1 LSLAQT
7 KMSDMADAYA
17 WWQKGIIY
25 QVYPRSFMDSNSDG
39 VGDLAGIA
47 SKLDYLRQLN
57 IDGIWISPFYPS
69 PMADFGYDVADFTG
83 VDPLFGT
90 LADFDHLIRETH
102 ARGLKL
108 ILDLVPN
115 HSSDQH
121 PWFIESRSSS
131 ANPKRDWYVWRDPAP
146 GGGPPN
152 NWLSVFGG
160 SAWEWD
166 ERTGQYYYH
175 AFLKEQPDLNW
186 CNPQVREAIYDVMRF
201 WLDRGVD
208 GFRVDAVWFLY
219 EDPLLRD
226 NPPNPG
232 YQAGDDPYEA
242 QTRTHTEDLPD
253 MHATIREM
261 RQVADQYDGRV
272 LIGELYLPLP
282 QLMKYY
288 GDNLDEFHIAYNFQ
302 LITLPWDPT
311 LIREAVREYE
321 TALPPGAWP
330 NWVLGNHDRHRIATR
345 AGQAQARVAQMLLL
359 TLRGTP
365 TCYYGDEIGMADVDI
380 PQERVQDPAGLKV
393 PGLDLGR
400 DPERTPMQWDAT
412 PHAGFS
418 TVEPWLPVAAN
429 YPEVNVKAQWNDPT
443 SMLTLFRSLISLRR
457 ETPALAIGSHAEVD
471 AGHPDII
478 AYIREHEGTR
488 MFVAL
493 NFSDKT
499 HNISLH
505 ALGAECHILLSTML
519 DRSGKASLTNIQIRP
534 NEGLIADIL

>member
-1 LSLAQT
+1 M
-7 KMSDMADAYA
+7 MSDMADTYT

-25 QVYPRSFMDSNSDG
+25 QVYPRSFMDSNGDG

-47 SKLDYLRQLN
+47 SKLDYLKHLN
-57 IDGIWISPFYPS
+57 VDGIWISPFYPS
-69 PMADFGYDVADFTG
+69 PMADFGYDVADFTN
-83 VDPLFGT
+83 VDPHFGM

-121 PWFIESRSSS
+121 PWFIESRSSR
-131 ANPKRDWYVWRDPAP
+131 ANAKRDWYIWRDPAP

-166 ERTGQYYYH
+166 EHTGQYYYH

-186 CNPQVREAIYDVMRF
+186 RNPQVRDAIYDAMRF

-226 NPPNPG
+226 NPPNPD
-232 YQAGDDPYEA
+232 YKAGDDPYEA
-242 QTRTHTEDLPD
+242 LTRTHTEDLPE
-253 MHATIREM
+253 MHAAIREM
-261 RQVADQYDGRV
+261 RQVADEYDGRV

-288 GDNLDEFHIAYNFQ
+288 GENLDEFHIAYNFQ
-302 LITLPWDPT
+302 LILLPWDPT
-311 LIREAVREYE
+311 LVREAVREYE
-321 TALPPGAWP
+321 AALPPGAWP

-359 TLRGTP
+359 TLRGMP
-365 TCYYGDEIGMADVDI
+365 TCYYGDEIGMSDVDI
-380 PQERVQDPAGLKV
+380 PQERVQDPAGLNK
-393 PGLDLGR
+393 PGLGLGR
-400 DPERTPMQWDAT
+400 DPERTPMQWDST

-418 TVEPWLPVAAN
+418 SVEPWLPVAAN
-429 YPEVNVKAQWNDPT
+429 YPEVNVAAQWNDPT

-457 ETPALAIGSHAEVD
+457 DTPALAVGSYAQVD
-471 AGHPDII
+471 AGHPDIV

-488 MFVAL
+488 IIVAL
-493 NFSDKT
+493 NFSGQT
-499 HNISLH
+499 HNINLG
-505 ALGAECHILLSTML
+505 ALGEECRILLSTML
-519 DRSGKASLTNIQIRP
+519 DRSGKASLTRLEIRP